1 MSIKKSYIVYNHF
14 SCNKQKVP
22 RMNKKIFIISRNFL
36 LPFHAL
42 YAYQV
47 KRSAIA
53 IHTIIFQAYKKAVK

>member
-1 MSIKKSYIVYNHF
+1 MSIKKSYIVYNYF
-14 SCNKQKVP
+14 SCNKKKVP
-22 RMNKKIFIISRNFL
+22 RMSKKIFIIFRNFL

-47 KRSAIA
+47 KLLSIA

>member
-22 RMNKKIFIISRNFL
+22 RMSKKIFIIFRNFL

>member
-14 SCNKQKVP
+14 SCNKRKVP
-22 RMNKKIFIISRNFL
+22 RMSKKSSLFFEIFYCR
-36 LPFHAL
+36 FHAL
-42 YAYQV
+42 YTYQV

>member
-1 MSIKKSYIVYNHF
+1 MS
-14 SCNKQKVP
+14 
-22 RMNKKIFIISRNFL
+22 KKIFIIFRNFL

-47 KRSAIA
+47 KLLSIA

>member
-22 RMNKKIFIISRNFL
+22 RMSKKISLFL
-36 LPFHAL
+36 KFFYCRFHAL